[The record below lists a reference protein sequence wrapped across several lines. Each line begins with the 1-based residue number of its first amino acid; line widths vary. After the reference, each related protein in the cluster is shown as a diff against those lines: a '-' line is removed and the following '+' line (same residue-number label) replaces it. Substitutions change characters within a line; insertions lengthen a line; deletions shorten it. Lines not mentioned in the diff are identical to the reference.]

1 MRAHWL
7 MTTATTILLAAC
19 ATGGTSATRV
29 AEQQCGALVRG
40 EGLRLVQI
48 DAVESQGGNAQLVK
62 LRVED
67 TLGRRF
73 STTCAVAAD
82 GAARWGQPLP
92 ANVSRG

>member
-1 MRAHWL
+1 MRAPSL
-7 MTTATTILLAAC
+7 IATAMTTLLAAC
-19 ATGGTSATRV
+19 AAGGSSPTRV
-29 AEQQCGALVRG
+29 AEQQCGALVRH

-48 DAVESQGGNAQLVK
+48 DAVESQAGNAQLVK